1 VEIKKR
7 KKGRMA
13 KKSNDSEFRSNSSV
27 SASEFIENY
36 MIVYQEGGTNKDLAK
51 RLGVKLQQ
59 IYPLRDRTNKVLKA
73 EETQLPILIPVD
85 RKYGS
90 DIDVKMLADMIR
102 LQPPILD

>member
-1 VEIKKR
+1 
-7 KKGRMA
+7 MA

-36 MIVYQEGGTNKDLAK
+36 MIVYQGGGTNKDLAK

-73 EETQLPILIPVD
+73 ENTRLPILIPVD

>member
-1 VEIKKR
+1 
-7 KKGRMA
+7 MA
-13 KKSNDSEFRSNSSV
+13 KKSNDFEFRSNSAV
-27 SASEFIENY
+27 TAIEFIENY
-36 MIVYQEGGTNKDLAK
+36 MIVYHAGGTNKDLAK

-73 EETQLPILIPVD
+73 ENTRLPILIPVD

>member
-1 VEIKKR
+1 
-7 KKGRMA
+7 MA

-27 SASEFIENY
+27 SASEFIKNY

-102 LQPPILD
+102 L